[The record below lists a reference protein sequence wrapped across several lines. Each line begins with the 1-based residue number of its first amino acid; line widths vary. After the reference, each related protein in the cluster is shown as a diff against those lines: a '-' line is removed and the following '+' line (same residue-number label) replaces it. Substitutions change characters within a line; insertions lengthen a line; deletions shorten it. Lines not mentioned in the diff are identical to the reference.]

1 LSEIAV
7 PNFATANKRHP
18 SSAVGDNDTTQ
29 GGPMSEPI
37 PGVDFCMPRFARRR
51 RERSTWGDR
60 LYRVSEQLGT
70 PLMPWQQFV
79 ANVGLEYDVLPSG
92 LKVPAYREVVVTIPR
107 QNGKTTLV
115 LSWEIDR
122 CLMWGKP
129 QRVAYTAQT
138 GLDARKKVLEDQLPV
153 IERSSLESAID
164 NVRRAQGSEGL
175 DFRGGSQ
182 LDVLASTDSAGHG
195 RTLDLG
201 VIDEAFKDVDDRREG
216 AMLPAMTTRH
226 DAQLLV
232 VSTMGTDASNYLNR
246 KVDAGRNMAL
256 RDDEHAEIAYFEWAA
271 EVDADI
277 DDPRTWQ
284 SCMPAYGIT
293 VTDRAIRHARETMSE
308 GEFRRAFLN
317 QRTATD
323 DRIIRG
329 DVFDRVCGDVVP
341 DGRIV
346 VAIDCNPE
354 RTASSIAIADELGRC
369 EIVDH
374 NEGTAWLLRQAAEKA
389 RRWGAPVAYDPAG
402 PAGVFGDDLAKQG
415 IKTIPIAGRDLAHAC
430 SFFFDAVAAQTI
442 QIRTHAALHAAVAAA
457 KKRTSG
463 DAWVWAR
470 REAAD
475 LSPLVAVTI
484 AHFAAQ
490 RAKDVLANVH

>member
-1 LSEIAV
+1 MGHEPV
-7 PNFATANKRHP
+7 P
-18 SSAVGDNDTTQ
+18 G
-29 GGPMSEPI
+29 E
-37 PGVDFCMPRFARRR
+37 DFCLPLFARRR
-51 RERSTWGDR
+51 RPERLTWGPR
-60 LYRVSEQLGT
+60 LYRVSETLGT

-79 ANVGLEYDVLPSG
+79 ANVGLEYELTSAG
-92 LKVPAYREVVVTIPR
+92 IAVPCYREVVVTIPR

-115 LSWEIDR
+115 LSWELDR
-122 CLMWGKP
+122 CLMWGKA

-153 IERSSLESAID
+153 IERSPLGAAVH
-164 NVRRAQGSEGL
+164 NVRRAQGSEGI
-175 DFRGGSQ
+175 DFQGGSQ
-182 LDVLASTDSAGHG
+182 LDVLASTESAGHG

-216 AMLPAMTTRH
+216 AMLPAMTTRV

-256 RDDEHAEIAYFEWAA
+256 RDDESAEIAYFEWAA
-271 EVDADI
+271 DEEADI
-277 DDPRTWQ
+277 DDPATWQ

-329 DVFDRVCGDVVP
+329 DLFDAVCGDVVP

-346 VAIDCNPE
+346 IAIDCNPE
-354 RTASSIAIADELGRC
+354 RTASSIAVADELGRC
-369 EIVDH
+369 QIVDH
-374 NEGTAWLLRQAAEKA
+374 DEGTAWLLNQAMQKA

-402 PAGVFGDDLAKQG
+402 PAGVFGDNLAKNG
-415 IKTIPIAGRDLAHAC
+415 IKTIPVSGRDLAHAC
-430 SFFFDAVAAQTI
+430 SFFYDAVMSETI

-490 RAKDVLANVH
+490 RAIDPVANVH